1 MQKSKSPTISVIRKL
16 TTVSESK
23 SARRSTL
30 CDGKFFKFFGRVLP
44 KITWNKLFQFNT
56 YFATLRF
63 FPVFWQLFQQNW
75 TLELVWFIKN
85 TFSLP
90 HSRVSSIFPFFT
102 RFSINFGI
110 SEFQTSLYKSPTCF
124 PTQTGTHYSFNF
136 RKKDLFR
143 IISSKFSS
151 FCREFCFCLCF
162 DLAQVRSQL
171 LPMSKLT
178 QPPLVK
184 QPR

>member
-1 MQKSKSPTISVIRKL
+1 MGNSLNFSAEFCQKLREIN
-16 TTVSESK
+16 
-23 SARRSTL
+23 
-30 CDGKFFKFFGRVLP
+30 C
-44 KITWNKLFQFNT
+44 FNT

-151 FCREFCFCLCF
+151 FCREFCFCLYF
-162 DLAQVRSQL
+162 DLAQVWSELFRSCNSRN
-171 LPMSKLT
+171 LP
-178 QPPLVK
+178 
-184 QPR
+184 